1 MHYLK
6 GLISQE
12 DVTIQ
17 NISSPNNRAKYMSEK
32 LIEWEGKINKS
43 IIFGDFNTPLL
54 VINRSVQQ
62 KTDKGYI

>member
-1 MHYLK
+1 
-6 GLISQE
+6 
-12 DVTIQ
+12 
-17 NISSPNNRAKYMSEK
+17 MSEK